1 MFCRWPP
8 RGNARPR
15 RASACS
21 TPRPSLFADR
31 GIDAVSIDAVADAA
45 DRTSGAVYA
54 HFGGKD
60 GLLVALLDHL
70 VDDMA
75 TVMQAELTLGD
86 DAEVDDEQ
94 LAALWRTFS
103 DPPPGPGR
111 EWLLLEHEFWLYAA
125 RHEDARRRL
134 ARRFALA
141 REHGRRGHGRARR
154 AGRGRAAGARPTRS
168 ATLLVALLIGLEMQ
182 SRIDPE
188 AVPDATAVTGL
199 RALTGFGGRPDRSD
213 PPPDP

>member
-1 MFCRWPP
+1 VATQEERK
-8 RGNARPR
+8 ADTR
-15 RASACS
+15 RRLLDAAAA
-21 TPRPSLFADR
+21 LFAER
-31 GIDAVSIDAVADAA
+31 GIDAVSIDAVAEEA

-60 GLLVALLDHL
+60 GLAVALLDHL

-75 TVMQAELTLGD
+75 TVMQAELSLGD
-86 DAEVDDEQ
+86 GDGADVDEAN

-111 EWLLLEHEFWLYAA
+111 QWLLLEHEFWLYAA

-134 ARRFALA
+134 AQRYALA
-141 REHGRRGHGRARR
+141 RDTAAAAMADHAAHGEAELP
-154 AGRGRAAGARPTRS
+154 APPDQV

-182 SRIDPE
+182 SRVDPD

-199 RALTGFGGRPDRSD
+199 QALTGFGRRPDGSSTR
-213 PPPDP
+213 PRP

>member
-1 MFCRWPP
+1 VATQGERKAET
-8 RGNARPR
+8 RQRLLDA
-15 RASACS
+15 AAA
-21 TPRPSLFADR
+21 LFADR

-86 DAEVDDEQ
+86 DPEGDDER

-134 ARRFALA
+134 ARRYALA
-141 REHGRRGHGRARR
+141 RETAT
-154 AGRGRAAGARPTRS
+154 AAMVEHAELGEADLPAPPDQV

-188 AVPDATAVTGL
+188 AVSDATAVTGL
-199 RALTGFGGRPDRSD
+199 RALTGFGARPDPS
-213 PPPDP
+213 PPKP